1 MNFVFFKVADL
12 LAIKTDVGPWQ
23 SWGRC
28 TASCGA
34 TGTRTRK
41 RTCHN
46 VIVIIDIS
54 NECLING
61 TQTESCIGDCHLT
74 LSTNIQTTTTITQ
87 TTAAAA
93 AATTTV
99 LPGMY

>member
-1 MNFVFFKVADL
+1 MNFVFFKVDDL
-12 LAIKTDVGPWQ
+12 LKIKTNVDPWQ
-23 SWGRC
+23 SWGPC
-28 TASCGA
+28 TASCGV

-61 TQTESCIGDCHLT
+61 TQTESCIGDCPLT
-74 LSTNIQTTTTITQ
+74 LSTNIQTTTTQ
-87 TTAAAA
+87 TTVA
-93 AATTTV
+93 AATTTKV
-99 LPGMY
+99 LPGTY

>member
-1 MNFVFFKVADL
+1 MNFVFFKVDDL
-12 LAIKTDVGPWQ
+12 LKIKTNVDPWQ
-23 SWGRC
+23 SWGPC
-28 TASCGA
+28 TAFCGA

-74 LSTNIQTTTTITQ
+74 LSTNIQTTTTTITQ
-87 TTAAAA
+87 TTAA